1 MLGWWG
7 SGANLVN
14 QVFTAPLLMYK
25 MEERFTG
32 IQLGF
37 NGEAGLF
44 FFYPFDSQGAIL
56 SENMLYG
63 ALPNAALSIA
73 QALPLS

>member
-1 MLGWWG
+1 
-7 SGANLVN
+7 
-14 QVFTAPLLMYK
+14 MYK

-37 NGEAGLF
+37 NGEAELF
-44 FFYPFDSQGAIL
+44 FYLFGSHGAIL